1 MFYKKYEDYLKEYLN
16 KDISIKSVK
25 PHEEKIFNEFQ
36 AKAILDSN
44 SETLR
49 EEFHFVLD
57 LISSRKEV
65 NEEKTND
72 LKKSFERMIQGI
84 DPSDYN
90 ALRFSIYKSRMM
102 VLKENIRERETS
114 SKEVPPTF
122 TSNTSLQA
130 SDELV
135 SPKLVAEQEKRF
147 AEQATLNK
155 RDNGKQ
161 EALSNEQIKE
171 NVATYVNLAHTTNQ
185 STKEEQHQ
193 RPKVSDLKER
203 FEKERSYNKEP
214 HSAEVPS
221 GTVNRLRQYYEG
233 LNHSTN
239 DHSPLESRKSSR
251 WRTSQ
256 TNDSPNVQN
265 RQNQPTDRQNQR
277 NEGTSSYQ
285 KSPPLKGTSEFVRR
299 GYERT
304 VYTNESSP
312 TNKAEP
318 DQTGMTN
325 EELQRRRDRF
335 GNMPGPSNEPP
346 VIKRTTQSEPDN
358 YQTATYQNPPR
369 QQRSSE
375 LVQEG
380 QASRIDNNDSL
391 RTNNAEWSQTGRA
404 NEEFQRYRDRFGNM
418 PGPSN
423 EPPVIERTTQSEPY
437 NYQTVAYQNP
447 PRQQRSSELV
457 HEGQTSRI
465 DNNDS
470 LRTNN
475 VELNQTGR
483 ADEEFQNL
491 FARFEN
497 QTSTSNEPSFS
508 KKKSRGENEHQGTS
522 YQRATTLHGSSEI
535 VRKGNGS
542 AVHTND
548 SASANETK
556 SNQNDMTNEEFQN
569 RRTRFE
575 NSSVK
580 SDNHLAS
587 ESTGRVKAVRDQFEN
602 PNAFSNERSIPEPT
616 GQVRAA
622 RERFE
627 KANEFSNDRPVP
639 ESTGQVRAARE
650 RFEKANEFSND
661 RPVPESTGRVKALS
675 NQFENPNAF
684 SNERSI
690 PEPTG
695 QVRAARD
702 RFEKANEFSND
713 RLAPESTGQVKAVRD
728 QFENPN
734 AFSNEPA
741 FSKKKGRGESEHQG
755 TSYQRATTLHGSSEI
770 VRKGNGSAVHTNDSA
785 SANETKLNQNDM
797 TNEEFQNRRTRFENS
812 SVKSDNHLASE
823 STGRVRVA
831 RERFEKANALRDERP
846 APESTGRVRAARER
860 FEKANVLRDER
871 PAPESTGRVK
881 AASDQFEKA
890 NDHPNERPAP
900 ESTGRVRA
908 ARERFEKANVLRD
921 ERPVPES
928 TGRVRAAR
936 ERFEKANVLR
946 DERPAPESTGRVRAA
961 RERFEK
967 ANVLRD
973 ERPVPESTGQVRA
986 ARDRFE
992 KANEFSNNRPVPEST
1007 GQVRAARDQFE
1018 KANEFSNDRPV
1029 PEPTGQVKAA
1039 RDRFEKANEFSND
1052 RLAPESTGRVEAMRR
1067 QYESRTGRETEA
1079 SVSNETLQQQ
1089 NGLANETFRQHRGQ
1103 FENPAVKSSDGQK
1116 SEESVT
1122 SDQLDRRKESSNQP
1136 TALSADQTGIVD
1148 GNTKKIRELLA
1159 DKLKFNPIEKEP
1171 PETNTQ
1177 TDSSNV
1183 PVEESSSDTQNSQMR
1198 NQMSEGGEPKP
1209 TKLDEASIATRGM
1222 DKKQSE
1228 NITDPL
1234 DKHGIDASSS
1244 TLGLN
1249 ENASEKTDKT
1259 TETDFMDDDIEL
1271 PESGPHTQKKKIHTK
1286 KSRAIQ
1292 IGRLLLNLLPL
1303 ASWPL
1308 ISMWVT
1314 GILGIVPAY
1323 LAMYGLPLTLF
1334 IYGTIL
1340 TAVYGPKLINYI
1352 RKLRSRIQNYRQS
1365 ERSRQRNLEDRVI
1378 DPKEKSIQRE
1388 TAAHEKET
1396 AKTKQQN
1403 HSSEKGSP
1411 ENSEKDKSVK
1421 GYFKRNWKSLAI
1433 IFGVGI
1439 VVAGIGIAL
1448 TPVVAPYIFAI
1459 ATSTPLF
1466 MYKVTSVIAMALA
1479 VSFGVTALSKGLHA
1493 LQRKFYK
1500 KEDQTLE
1507 TTTQKETIEKNSLE
1521 VDKNFDKAYETVD
1534 KNDLAPVHDNSSIK
1548 SAESKEDGMKV
1559 ANAET
1564 KSTDKSPYAWVY
1576 GQETENKT
1584 QNESNRSSRS
1594 NSFNTHE
1601 TLHVKADIHEP
1612 PSQSARENRATNQ
1625 LSEAARHRV
1634 NTMKSESNPQIAEQN
1649 KGNNRQPAVKEAFDS
1664 IKQKAISKSNNVSGK
1679 PLLKGQ
1685 ISFEK

>member
-312 TNKAEP
+312 INKAEP

-375 LVQEG
+375 LVQKG

-437 NYQTVAYQNP
+437 DYQTVAYQNP

-475 VELNQTGR
+475 VEWSRAGR
-483 ADEEFQNL
+483 TDKEFQNRR
-491 FARFEN
+491 ARFVN
-497 QTSTSNEPSFS
+497 LTSTSNEPAFS
-508 KKKSRGENEHQGTS
+508 KKKGRGESEHQGTS

-650 RFEKANEFSND
+650 RFEK
-661 RPVPESTGRVKALS
+661 P
-675 NQFENPNAF
+675 
-684 SNERSI
+684 
-690 PEPTG
+690 
-695 QVRAARD
+695 
-702 RFEKANEFSND
+702 
-713 RLAPESTGQVKAVRD
+713 
-728 QFENPN
+728 
-734 AFSNEPA
+734 
-741 FSKKKGRGESEHQG
+741 
-755 TSYQRATTLHGSSEI
+755 
-770 VRKGNGSAVHTNDSA
+770 
-785 SANETKLNQNDM
+785 
-797 TNEEFQNRRTRFENS
+797 
-812 SVKSDNHLASE
+812 
-823 STGRVRVA
+823 
-831 RERFEKANALRDERP
+831 
-846 APESTGRVRAARER
+846 
-860 FEKANVLRDER
+860 NVLRDER

-881 AASDQFEKA
+881 AASDQFAKA

-900 ESTGRVRA
+900 ESTGRVRV
-908 ARERFEKANVLRD
+908 ARERFEKVNALRD
-921 ERPVPES
+921 ERPAPES

-936 ERFEKANVLR
+936 DRFEKANVLR

-961 RERFEK
+961 R
-967 ANVLRD
+967 
-973 ERPVPESTGQVRA
+973 
-986 ARDRFE
+986 DR
-992 KANEFSNNRPVPEST
+992 
-1007 GQVRAARDQFE
+1007 FE

>member
-587 ESTGRVKAVRDQFEN
+587 ESTCRVKAVRDQFEN

-622 RERFE
+622 RDRFEKANEFSNDRPVPEPTGRVKAARDRFE

-639 ESTGQVRAARE
+639 ES
-650 RFEKANEFSND
+650 
-661 RPVPESTGRVKALS
+661 
-675 NQFENPNAF
+675 
-684 SNERSI
+684 
-690 PEPTG
+690 TG

-785 SANETKLNQNDM
+785 SANETKSNQNDM

-831 RERFEKANALRDERP
+831 RERFEKAN
-846 APESTGRVRAARER
+846 
-860 FEKANVLRDER
+860 VLRDER
-871 PAPESTGRVK
+871 PV
-881 AASDQFEKA
+881 
-890 NDHPNERPAP
+890 P

-946 DERPAPESTGRVRAA
+946 DERPV
-961 RERFEK
+961 
-967 ANVLRD
+967 
-973 ERPVPESTGQVRA
+973 
-986 ARDRFE
+986 
-992 KANEFSNNRPVPEST
+992 
-1007 GQVRAARDQFE
+1007 
-1018 KANEFSNDRPV
+1018 
-1029 PEPTGQVKAA
+1029 
-1039 RDRFEKANEFSND
+1039 
-1052 RLAPESTGRVEAMRR
+1052 PESTGRVEAMRR

-1079 SVSNETLQQQ
+1079 SDSNETFQQKQ
-1089 NGLANETFRQHRGQ
+1089 NGLANERFRQRQNQ
-1103 FENPAVKSSDGQK
+1103 FENPAGTSSDGPK
-1116 SEESVT
+1116 SEETVIA
-1122 SDQLDRRKESSNQP
+1122 DQLDRRKETSNQP
-1136 TALSADQTGIVD
+1136 TVHSADQTDITD
-1148 GNTKKIRELLA
+1148 IAAGNTKKIRELLA
-1159 DKLKFNPIEKEP
+1159 DKLKFNPEEKVPSETNTQ
-1171 PETNTQ
+1171 TNTQ
-1177 TDSSNV
+1177 TDSSHAS
-1183 PVEESSSDTQNSQMR
+1183 VEESSSDTQNSQMR

-1234 DKHGIDASSS
+1234 DKLGIDASSS

-1292 IGRLLLNLLPL
+1292 IGRILLNLLPL

-1314 GILGIVPAY
+1314 GILGIVPIY
-1323 LAMYGLPLTLF
+1323 FAMYGLPLTLF
-1334 IYGTIL
+1334 IYGTVL
-1340 TAVYGPKLINYI
+1340 AAFYGPKLINYI
-1352 RKLRSRIQNYRQS
+1352 RKLRSRIQNYRQA
-1365 ERSRQRNLEDRVI
+1365 ERNRQRNLKDRVI

-1396 AKTKQQN
+1396 AKTKKQD
-1403 HSSEKGSP
+1403 HASEKVGF
-1411 ENSEKDKSVK
+1411 ENPEKDKSVK
-1421 GYFKRNWKSLAI
+1421 GYFKRNWKSFAI
-1433 IFGVGI
+1433 IIGVGLA
-1439 VVAGIGIAL
+1439 VAGIGIAL
-1448 TPVVAPYIFAI
+1448 TPVVAPYIFAA

-1466 MYKVTSVIAMALA
+1466 MYKATSVIAMALA

-1500 KEDQTLE
+1500 KENQTLE

-1521 VDKNFDKAYETVD
+1521 VDKDFDKVYEKVD
-1534 KNDLAPVHDNSSIK
+1534 KDDRAPAHDNSSIE
-1548 SAESKEDGMKV
+1548 SAGSKEDGIKL
-1559 ANAET
+1559 ASNET
-1564 KSTDKSPYAWVY
+1564 KSMEKSPYAWVY

-1584 QNESNRSSRS
+1584 QNESNRSSRT

-1601 TLHVKADIHEP
+1601 TLHVKEDIHEP
-1612 PSQSARENRATNQ
+1612 PSQSLRENRATNQ
-1625 LSEAARHRV
+1625 LGEAARYQVDNR
-1634 NTMKSESNPQIAEQN
+1634 KSESNPQIAEQN
-1649 KGNNRQPAVKEAFDS
+1649 KGINRQPVVKEAFDS

-1679 PLLKGQ
+1679 PLMKGQ

>member
-1 MFYKKYEDYLKEYLN
+1 MFYKKFEDYLKEYIN
-16 KDISIKSVK
+16 KDISVKSVK
-25 PHEEKIFNEFQ
+25 PYEEKVFNEFQ

-44 SETLR
+44 PETLR

-72 LKKSFERMIQGI
+72 LKQSFERMLQDI
-84 DPSDYN
+84 DPSEYN
-90 ALRFSIYKSRMM
+90 ALRFSIYKSRMI
-102 VLKENIRERETS
+102 VLKENIRKQETRT
-114 SKEVPPTF
+114 KDATPNL
-122 TSNTSLQA
+122 TSHTQLQA
-130 SDELV
+130 SEELV
-135 SPKLVAEQEKRF
+135 SPKLVAEQERRF
-147 AEQATLNK
+147 AEQASLNK
-155 RDNGKQ
+155 KPNLKQ
-161 EALSNEQIKE
+161 QSLSNDQIKE
-171 NVATYVNLAHTTNQ
+171 NVSMHVNPVHTTNQ
-185 STKEEQHQ
+185 YTKEEHQ
-193 RPKVSDLKER
+193 ERLRVSDLKER

-233 LNHSTN
+233 LNHTSN
-239 DHSPLESRKSSR
+239 DHSPSESRKSSR

-265 RQNQPTDRQNQR
+265 RQNQPSDRQNQR
-277 NEGTSSYQ
+277 DEGTSSYQ
-285 KSPPLKGTSEFVRR
+285 KAPPLKGTSEFVRR
-299 GYERT
+299 GNEST

-318 DQTGMTN
+318 EQTGMTN
-325 EELQRRRDRF
+325 EEFQRRRDQF
-335 GNMPGPSNEPP
+335 GNLSGPSNEPP
-346 VIKRTTQSEPDN
+346 VIKRTTQSETDN

-375 LVQEG
+375 LVQEA
-380 QASRIDNNDSL
+380 QASRADNNDSL

-404 NEEFQRYRDRFGNM
+404 NEEFQRRRDQFGNM

-423 EPPVIERTTQSEPY
+423 EPPVRERTTQSEPD

-457 HEGQTSRI
+457 QEDQASRI

-475 VELNQTGR
+475 AELSRAGR
-483 ADEEFQNL
+483 TD
-491 FARFEN
+491 
-497 QTSTSNEPSFS
+497 
-508 KKKSRGENEHQGTS
+508 G
-522 YQRATTLHGSSEI
+522 
-535 VRKGNGS
+535 
-542 AVHTND
+542 
-548 SASANETK
+548 
-556 SNQNDMTNEEFQN
+556 EFQN
-569 RRTRFE
+569 RRARFE
-575 NSSVK
+575 N
-580 SDNHLAS
+580 LT
-587 ESTGRVKAVRDQFEN
+587 ST
-602 PNAFSNERSIPEPT
+602 
-616 GQVRAA
+616 
-622 RERFE
+622 
-627 KANEFSNDRPVP
+627 
-639 ESTGQVRAARE
+639 
-650 RFEKANEFSND
+650 
-661 RPVPESTGRVKALS
+661 
-675 NQFENPNAF
+675 
-684 SNERSI
+684 
-690 PEPTG
+690 
-695 QVRAARD
+695 
-702 RFEKANEFSND
+702 
-713 RLAPESTGQVKAVRD
+713 
-728 QFENPN
+728 
-734 AFSNEPA
+734 SNEPA

-755 TSYQRATTLHGSSEI
+755 TSYQRATTMHGSSEI

-785 SANETKLNQNDM
+785 AANETKSNQTDM
-797 TNEEFQNRRTRFENS
+797 TNEELQNRRTRFENS
-812 SVKSDNHLASE
+812 SVKSDNNLASE
-823 STGRVRVA
+823 STGRVKAA
-831 RERFEKANALRDERP
+831 RDQFESANALRDERP
-846 APESTGRVRAARER
+846 VPESTGRVRAAREQ
-860 FEKANVLRDER
+860 FEKASNLRDER

-881 AASDQFEKA
+881 AARDQFESA
-890 NDHPNERPAP
+890 NALRDERPVP

-908 ARERFEKANVLRD
+908 AREQFEKASNLRDERPAPESTGLVREARERFENANALRD

-936 ERFEKANVLR
+936 ERFENANTLRDERPVPESTGRVRAAREQFEKASNLR

-961 RERFEK
+961 RDQFEN
-967 ANVLRD
+967 ANALRD
-973 ERPVPESTGQVRA
+973 ERP
-986 ARDRFE
+986 
-992 KANEFSNNRPVPEST
+992 
-1007 GQVRAARDQFE
+1007 
-1018 KANEFSNDRPV
+1018 
-1029 PEPTGQVKAA
+1029 
-1039 RDRFEKANEFSND
+1039 
-1052 RLAPESTGRVEAMRR
+1052 APESTGRVKAMRR

-1079 SVSNETLQQQ
+1079 SDSNETFQQKQ
-1089 NGLANETFRQHRGQ
+1089 NGLANERFRQRQNQ
-1103 FENPAVKSSDGQK
+1103 FENPAGTSSDGPK
-1116 SEESVT
+1116 SEETVIA
-1122 SDQLDRRKESSNQP
+1122 DQLDHRKETSNQP
-1136 TALSADQTGIVD
+1136 TVHSADQTDLTDIAA

-1159 DKLKFNPIEKEP
+1159 DKLKFNPEEKVP

-1177 TDSSNV
+1177 TNNQTDTQTDSSHAS
-1183 PVEESSSDTQNSQMR
+1183 VEESSSDTQNSQMR

-1209 TKLDEASIATRGM
+1209 TKLDEASIVTRGM

-1228 NITDPL
+1228 NTTDSL
-1234 DKHGIDASSS
+1234 DKLGIDASSD
-1244 TLGLN
+1244 TFGLN
-1249 ENASEKTDKT
+1249 ENASGKTDKA
-1259 TETDFMDDDIEL
+1259 TETDFMDDNIEL
-1271 PESGPHTQKKKIHTK
+1271 PESGPLTEKKKIHTK

-1340 TAVYGPKLINYI
+1340 AAVYGPKLINYI
-1352 RKLRSRIQNYRQS
+1352 RKLRSRIQNYRQA

-1403 HSSEKGSP
+1403 HSSEKDSP

-1421 GYFKRNWKSLAI
+1421 GYLKRNWKSLAI

-1448 TPVVAPYIFAI
+1448 TPVIAPYIFTI

-1466 MYKVTSVIAMALA
+1466 MYKVTSVIAMALG

-1521 VDKNFDKAYETVD
+1521 VDKNFDKAYEKLD
-1534 KNDLAPVHDNSSIK
+1534 KDDRASAHDNSSIK
-1548 SAESKEDGMKV
+1548 SAGSKEDGIKL
-1559 ANAET
+1559 ASNET
-1564 KSTDKSPYAWVY
+1564 KSMEKSPYAWVY

-1584 QNESNRSSRS
+1584 PNESNRSSRS

-1612 PSQSARENRATNQ
+1612 PSQSSRENRATNQ
-1625 LSEAARHRV
+1625 LGEAARHRLD
-1634 NTMKSESNPQIAEQN
+1634 NTKSERNPQITEQN
-1649 KGNNRQPAVKEAFDS
+1649 KGINRQPAVKEAFDS
-1664 IKQKAISKSNNVSGK
+1664 IKQKAISKSNNASGK

>member
-1 MFYKKYEDYLKEYLN
+1 MFYKKFEDYLKEYIN
-16 KDISIKSVK
+16 KDISVKSVK
-25 PHEEKIFNEFQ
+25 PYEEKVFNEFQ

-44 SETLR
+44 PETLR

-72 LKKSFERMIQGI
+72 LKQSFERMLQDI
-84 DPSDYN
+84 DPSEYN
-90 ALRFSIYKSRMM
+90 ALRFSIYKSRMI
-102 VLKENIRERETS
+102 VLKENIRKQETRT
-114 SKEVPPTF
+114 KDATPNL
-122 TSNTSLQA
+122 TSHTQLQA
-130 SDELV
+130 SEELV
-135 SPKLVAEQEKRF
+135 SPKLVAEQERRF
-147 AEQATLNK
+147 AEQASLNK
-155 RDNGKQ
+155 KPNLKQ
-161 EALSNEQIKE
+161 QSLSNDQIKE
-171 NVATYVNLAHTTNQ
+171 NVSMHVNPVHTTNQ
-185 STKEEQHQ
+185 YTKEEHQ
-193 RPKVSDLKER
+193 ERLRVSDLKER

-233 LNHSTN
+233 LNHTSN
-239 DHSPLESRKSSR
+239 DHSPSESRKSSR

-265 RQNQPTDRQNQR
+265 RQNQPSDRQNQR
-277 NEGTSSYQ
+277 DEGTSSYQ
-285 KSPPLKGTSEFVRR
+285 KAPPLKGTSEFVRR
-299 GYERT
+299 GNEST

-318 DQTGMTN
+318 EQTGMTN
-325 EELQRRRDRF
+325 EEFQRRRDQF
-335 GNMPGPSNEPP
+335 GNLSGPSNEPP
-346 VIKRTTQSEPDN
+346 VIKRTTQSETDN

-375 LVQEG
+375 LVQEA
-380 QASRIDNNDSL
+380 QASRADNNDSL

-404 NEEFQRYRDRFGNM
+404 NEEFQRRRDQFGNM

-423 EPPVIERTTQSEPY
+423 EPPVRERTTQSEPD

-457 HEGQTSRI
+457 QEDQASRI

-475 VELNQTGR
+475 AELSRAGR
-483 ADEEFQNL
+483 TDGEFQNRR
-491 FARFEN
+491 ARFEN
-497 QTSTSNEPSFS
+497 LTSTSNEPAFS
-508 KKKSRGENEHQGTS
+508 KKKGRGESEHQGTS
-522 YQRATTLHGSSEI
+522 YQRATTMHGSSEI

-548 SASANETK
+548 SAAANETK
-556 SNQNDMTNEEFQN
+556 SNQTDMTNEELQN

-587 ESTGRVKAVRDQFEN
+587 ESTGRVKAARDQFE
-602 PNAFSNERSIPEPT
+602 
-616 GQVRAA
+616 
-622 RERFE
+622 
-627 KANEFSNDRPVP
+627 
-639 ESTGQVRAARE
+639 
-650 RFEKANEFSND
+650 
-661 RPVPESTGRVKALS
+661 
-675 NQFENPNAF
+675 
-684 SNERSI
+684 
-690 PEPTG
+690 
-695 QVRAARD
+695 
-702 RFEKANEFSND
+702 
-713 RLAPESTGQVKAVRD
+713 
-728 QFENPN
+728 
-734 AFSNEPA
+734 
-741 FSKKKGRGESEHQG
+741 
-755 TSYQRATTLHGSSEI
+755 
-770 VRKGNGSAVHTNDSA
+770 
-785 SANETKLNQNDM
+785 SAN
-797 TNEEFQNRRTRFENS
+797 
-812 SVKSDNHLASE
+812 A
-823 STGRVRVA
+823 
-831 RERFEKANALRDERP
+831 
-846 APESTGRVRAARER
+846 
-860 FEKANVLRDER
+860 
-871 PAPESTGRVK
+871 
-881 AASDQFEKA
+881 
-890 NDHPNERPAP
+890 
-900 ESTGRVRA
+900 
-908 ARERFEKANVLRD
+908 LRD

-936 ERFEKANVLR
+936 EQFEKASNLR

-961 RERFEK
+961 RDQFEN
-967 ANVLRD
+967 ANALRD
-973 ERPVPESTGQVRA
+973 ERP
-986 ARDRFE
+986 
-992 KANEFSNNRPVPEST
+992 
-1007 GQVRAARDQFE
+1007 
-1018 KANEFSNDRPV
+1018 
-1029 PEPTGQVKAA
+1029 
-1039 RDRFEKANEFSND
+1039 
-1052 RLAPESTGRVEAMRR
+1052 APESTGRVKAMRR

-1079 SVSNETLQQQ
+1079 SDSNETFQQKQ
-1089 NGLANETFRQHRGQ
+1089 NGLANERFRQRQNQ
-1103 FENPAVKSSDGQK
+1103 FENPAGTSSDGPK
-1116 SEESVT
+1116 SEETVIA
-1122 SDQLDRRKESSNQP
+1122 DQLDHRKETSNQP
-1136 TALSADQTGIVD
+1136 TVHSADQTDLTDIAA

-1159 DKLKFNPIEKEP
+1159 DKLKFNPEEKVP

-1177 TDSSNV
+1177 TNNQTDTQTDSSHAS
-1183 PVEESSSDTQNSQMR
+1183 VEESSSDTQNSQMR

-1209 TKLDEASIATRGM
+1209 TKLDEASIVTRGM

-1228 NITDPL
+1228 NTTDSL
-1234 DKHGIDASSS
+1234 DKLGIDASSD
-1244 TLGLN
+1244 TFGLN
-1249 ENASEKTDKT
+1249 ENASGKTDKA
-1259 TETDFMDDDIEL
+1259 TETDFMDDNIEL
-1271 PESGPHTQKKKIHTK
+1271 PESGPLTEKKKIHTK

-1340 TAVYGPKLINYI
+1340 AAVYGPKLINYI
-1352 RKLRSRIQNYRQS
+1352 RKLRSRIQNYRQA

-1403 HSSEKGSP
+1403 HSSEKDSP

-1421 GYFKRNWKSLAI
+1421 GYLKRNWKSLAI

-1448 TPVVAPYIFAI
+1448 TPVIAPYIFTI

-1466 MYKVTSVIAMALA
+1466 MYKVTSVIAMALG

-1521 VDKNFDKAYETVD
+1521 VDKNFDKAYEKLD
-1534 KNDLAPVHDNSSIK
+1534 KDDRASAHDNSSIK
-1548 SAESKEDGMKV
+1548 SAGSKEDGIKL
-1559 ANAET
+1559 ASNET
-1564 KSTDKSPYAWVY
+1564 KSMEKSPYAWVY

-1584 QNESNRSSRS
+1584 PNESNRSSRS

-1612 PSQSARENRATNQ
+1612 PSQSSRENRATNQ
-1625 LSEAARHRV
+1625 LGEAARHRLD
-1634 NTMKSESNPQIAEQN
+1634 NTKSERNPQITEQN
-1649 KGNNRQPAVKEAFDS
+1649 KGINRQPAVKEAFDS
-1664 IKQKAISKSNNVSGK
+1664 IKQKAISKSNNASGK

>member
-627 KANEFSNDRPVP
+627 KAN
-639 ESTGQVRAARE
+639 
-650 RFEKANEFSND
+650 
-661 RPVPESTGRVKALS
+661 
-675 NQFENPNAF
+675 
-684 SNERSI
+684 
-690 PEPTG
+690 
-695 QVRAARD
+695 
-702 RFEKANEFSND
+702 
-713 RLAPESTGQVKAVRD
+713 
-728 QFENPN
+728 
-734 AFSNEPA
+734 
-741 FSKKKGRGESEHQG
+741 
-755 TSYQRATTLHGSSEI
+755 
-770 VRKGNGSAVHTNDSA
+770 
-785 SANETKLNQNDM
+785 
-797 TNEEFQNRRTRFENS
+797 
-812 SVKSDNHLASE
+812 
-823 STGRVRVA
+823 
-831 RERFEKANALRDERP
+831 
-846 APESTGRVRAARER
+846 
-860 FEKANVLRDER
+860 VLRD
-871 PAPESTGRVK
+871 K
-881 AASDQFEKA
+881 
-890 NDHPNERPAP
+890 RPAP

-946 DERPAPESTGRVRAA
+946 DERPVPESTGRVRAA

-973 ERPVPESTGQVRA
+973 ERPVPESTGRVRA
-986 ARDRFE
+986 ARERFE
-992 KANEFSNNRPVPEST
+992 KANVLRDERPVPEST
-1007 GQVRAARDQFE
+1007 GRVRAARE
-1018 KANEFSNDRPV
+1018 
-1029 PEPTGQVKAA
+1029 
-1039 RDRFEKANEFSND
+1039 RFEKANVLRDE
-1052 RLAPESTGRVEAMRR
+1052 RPVPESTGRVRAARERFEKANVLRDER
-1067 QYESRTGRETEA
+1067 PVPESTGRVRAARERFEK
-1079 SVSNETLQQQ
+1079 
-1089 NGLANETFRQHRGQ
+1089 ANVLRDER
-1103 FENPAVKSSDGQK
+1103 
-1116 SEESVT
+1116 
-1122 SDQLDRRKESSNQP
+1122 
-1136 TALSADQTGIVD
+1136 
-1148 GNTKKIRELLA
+1148 
-1159 DKLKFNPIEKEP
+1159 
-1171 PETNTQ
+1171 
-1177 TDSSNV
+1177 
-1183 PVEESSSDTQNSQMR
+1183 PV
-1198 NQMSEGGEPKP
+1198 
-1209 TKLDEASIATRGM
+1209 
-1222 DKKQSE
+1222 
-1228 NITDPL
+1228 
-1234 DKHGIDASSS
+1234 
-1244 TLGLN
+1244 
-1249 ENASEKTDKT
+1249 
-1259 TETDFMDDDIEL
+1259 
-1271 PESGPHTQKKKIHTK
+1271 PESTGRV
-1286 KSRAIQ
+1286 RA
-1292 IGRLLLNLLPL
+1292 
-1303 ASWPL
+1303 
-1308 ISMWVT
+1308 
-1314 GILGIVPAY
+1314 
-1323 LAMYGLPLTLF
+1323 
-1334 IYGTIL
+1334 
-1340 TAVYGPKLINYI
+1340 
-1352 RKLRSRIQNYRQS
+1352 
-1365 ERSRQRNLEDRVI
+1365 
-1378 DPKEKSIQRE
+1378 
-1388 TAAHEKET
+1388 
-1396 AKTKQQN
+1396 
-1403 HSSEKGSP
+1403 
-1411 ENSEKDKSVK
+1411 
-1421 GYFKRNWKSLAI
+1421 
-1433 IFGVGI
+1433 
-1439 VVAGIGIAL
+1439 
-1448 TPVVAPYIFAI
+1448 
-1459 ATSTPLF
+1459 
-1466 MYKVTSVIAMALA
+1466 
-1479 VSFGVTALSKGLHA
+1479 
-1493 LQRKFYK
+1493 
-1500 KEDQTLE
+1500 
-1507 TTTQKETIEKNSLE
+1507 
-1521 VDKNFDKAYETVD
+1521 
-1534 KNDLAPVHDNSSIK
+1534 
-1548 SAESKEDGMKV
+1548 
-1559 ANAET
+1559 
-1564 KSTDKSPYAWVY
+1564 
-1576 GQETENKT
+1576 
-1584 QNESNRSSRS
+1584 
-1594 NSFNTHE
+1594 
-1601 TLHVKADIHEP
+1601 
-1612 PSQSARENRATNQ
+1612 ARERFEKANVLRDERPVPESTGRVR
-1625 LSEAARHRV
+1625 AARER
-1634 NTMKSESNPQIAEQN
+1634 
-1649 KGNNRQPAVKEAFDS
+1649 
-1664 IKQKAISKSNNVSGK
+1664 
-1679 PLLKGQ
+1679 
-1685 ISFEK
+1685 FEKANVLRDERPVP

>member
-239 DHSPLESRKSSR
+239 DHSPLESQKSSR

-346 VIKRTTQSEPDN
+346 VIKRTTQSEPYN

-627 KANEFSNDRPVP
+627 KANV
-639 ESTGQVRAARE
+639 
-650 RFEKANEFSND
+650 
-661 RPVPESTGRVKALS
+661 
-675 NQFENPNAF
+675 
-684 SNERSI
+684 
-690 PEPTG
+690 
-695 QVRAARD
+695 
-702 RFEKANEFSND
+702 
-713 RLAPESTGQVKAVRD
+713 
-728 QFENPN
+728 
-734 AFSNEPA
+734 
-741 FSKKKGRGESEHQG
+741 
-755 TSYQRATTLHGSSEI
+755 
-770 VRKGNGSAVHTNDSA
+770 
-785 SANETKLNQNDM
+785 
-797 TNEEFQNRRTRFENS
+797 
-812 SVKSDNHLASE
+812 
-823 STGRVRVA
+823 
-831 RERFEKANALRDERP
+831 LRDKRP

-900 ESTGRVRA
+900 ESTGRVKA
-908 ARERFEKANVLRD
+908 ASDQFEKAND
-921 ERPVPES
+921 HPNERPAPES

-936 ERFEKANVLR
+936 EWFEKANILR
-946 DERPAPESTGRVRAA
+946 DERPVPESTGRVRAA

-986 ARDRFE
+986 ASDRFE
-992 KANEFSNNRPVPEST
+992 KANEFSNNRPFPEST
-1007 GQVRAARDQFE
+1007 GQVRATSDRFE

-1067 QYESRTGRETEA
+1067 QHESRTGRETEA

-1089 NGLANETFRQHRGQ
+1089 NGLANERFRQRQNQ
-1103 FENPAVKSSDGQK
+1103 FENPAGTSSDGPK
-1116 SEESVT
+1116 SEETVIA
-1122 SDQLDRRKESSNQP
+1122 DQLDRRKETSNQP

-1177 TDSSNV
+1177 TDSSHAS
-1183 PVEESSSDTQNSQMR
+1183 VEESSSDTQNSQMR

-1234 DKHGIDASSS
+1234 DKLGIDASSS

-1292 IGRLLLNLLPL
+1292 IGRILLNLLPL

-1314 GILGIVPAY
+1314 GILGIVPIY
-1323 LAMYGLPLTLF
+1323 FAMYGLPLTLF
-1334 IYGTIL
+1334 IYGTVL
-1340 TAVYGPKLINYI
+1340 AAFYGPKLINYI
-1352 RKLRSRIQNYRQS
+1352 RKLRSRIQNYRQA
-1365 ERSRQRNLEDRVI
+1365 ERNRQRNLKDRVI

-1396 AKTKQQN
+1396 AKTKKQN
-1403 HSSEKGSP
+1403 HASEKVGF
-1411 ENSEKDKSVK
+1411 ENPEKDKSVK
-1421 GYFKRNWKSLAI
+1421 GYFKRNWKSFAI
-1433 IFGVGI
+1433 IIGVGLA
-1439 VVAGIGIAL
+1439 VAGIGIAL
-1448 TPVVAPYIFAI
+1448 TPVVAPYIFAA

-1466 MYKVTSVIAMALA
+1466 MYKATSVIAMALA

-1500 KEDQTLE
+1500 KENQTLE

-1521 VDKNFDKAYETVD
+1521 VDKDFDKVYEKVD
-1534 KNDLAPVHDNSSIK
+1534 KDDRAPAHDNSSIE
-1548 SAESKEDGMKV
+1548 SAGSKEDRIKL
-1559 ANAET
+1559 ASNET
-1564 KSTDKSPYAWVY
+1564 KSMEKSPYAWVY
-1576 GQETENKT
+1576 GQETENKA
-1584 QNESNRSSRS
+1584 QNESNRSSRT

-1612 PSQSARENRATNQ
+1612 PSQSLRENRATNQ
-1625 LSEAARHRV
+1625 LSEAARYQVDNR
-1634 NTMKSESNPQIAEQN
+1634 KSESNPQIAEQN
-1649 KGNNRQPAVKEAFDS
+1649 KGINRQPAVKEAFDS

>member
-423 EPPVIERTTQSEPY
+423 EPPVIERTTQSEPD

-535 VRKGNGS
+535 VRKGTGS

-650 RFEKANEFSND
+650 RFEKANVLRD
-661 RPVPESTGRVKALS
+661 KRPAPESTGRVRAARERFEKANVLRDERPAPESTGRVKAARD
-675 NQFENPNAF
+675 QFEKANDHP
-684 SNERSI
+684 NERPA
-690 PEPTG
+690 PESTGRVRAAREWFEKANVLRDERPVPESTG

-785 SANETKLNQNDM
+785 SANETKSNQNDM

-812 SVKSDNHLASE
+812 SVKSDKHLASE

-831 RERFEKANALRDERP
+831 RERFEKANVLRDERP
-846 APESTGRVRAARER
+846 VPESTGRVRAARER
-860 FEKANVLRDER
+860 FEKANDHPNER

-928 TGRVRAAR
+928 TGRV
-936 ERFEKANVLR
+936 
-946 DERPAPESTGRVRAA
+946 
-961 RERFEK
+961 
-967 ANVLRD
+967 
-973 ERPVPESTGQVRA
+973 
-986 ARDRFE
+986 
-992 KANEFSNNRPVPEST
+992 
-1007 GQVRAARDQFE
+1007 
-1018 KANEFSNDRPV
+1018 
-1029 PEPTGQVKAA
+1029 
-1039 RDRFEKANEFSND
+1039 
-1052 RLAPESTGRVEAMRR
+1052 EAMRR

-1079 SVSNETLQQQ
+1079 SDSNETFQQKQ
-1089 NGLANETFRQHRGQ
+1089 NGLANERFRQRQNQ
-1103 FENPAVKSSDGQK
+1103 FENPAGTSSDGPK
-1116 SEESVT
+1116 SEETVIA
-1122 SDQLDRRKESSNQP
+1122 DQLDRRKETSNQP
-1136 TALSADQTGIVD
+1136 TVHSADQTDITD
-1148 GNTKKIRELLA
+1148 IAAGNTKKIRELLA
-1159 DKLKFNPIEKEP
+1159 DKLKFNPEEKVPSETNTQ
-1171 PETNTQ
+1171 TNTQ
-1177 TDSSNV
+1177 TDSSHAS
-1183 PVEESSSDTQNSQMR
+1183 VEESSSDTQNSQMR

-1234 DKHGIDASSS
+1234 DKLGIDASSS

-1292 IGRLLLNLLPL
+1292 IGRILLNLLPL

-1314 GILGIVPAY
+1314 GILGIVPIY
-1323 LAMYGLPLTLF
+1323 FAMYGLPLTLF
-1334 IYGTIL
+1334 IYGTVL
-1340 TAVYGPKLINYI
+1340 AAFYGPKLINYI
-1352 RKLRSRIQNYRQS
+1352 RKLRSRIQNYRQA
-1365 ERSRQRNLEDRVI
+1365 ERNRQRNLKDRVI

-1396 AKTKQQN
+1396 AKTKKQD
-1403 HSSEKGSP
+1403 HASEKVGF
-1411 ENSEKDKSVK
+1411 ENPEKDKSVK
-1421 GYFKRNWKSLAI
+1421 GYFKRNWKSFAI
-1433 IFGVGI
+1433 IIGVGLA
-1439 VVAGIGIAL
+1439 VAGIGIAL
-1448 TPVVAPYIFAI
+1448 TPVVAPYIFAA

-1466 MYKVTSVIAMALA
+1466 MYKATSVIAMALA

-1500 KEDQTLE
+1500 KENQTLE

-1521 VDKNFDKAYETVD
+1521 VDKDFDKVYEKVD
-1534 KNDLAPVHDNSSIK
+1534 KDDRAPAHDNSSIE
-1548 SAESKEDGMKV
+1548 SAGSKEDGIKL
-1559 ANAET
+1559 ASNET
-1564 KSTDKSPYAWVY
+1564 KSMEKSPYAWVY

-1584 QNESNRSSRS
+1584 QNESNRSSRT

-1601 TLHVKADIHEP
+1601 TLHVKEDIHEP
-1612 PSQSARENRATNQ
+1612 PSQSLRENRATNQ
-1625 LSEAARHRV
+1625 LGEAARYQVDNR
-1634 NTMKSESNPQIAEQN
+1634 KSESNPQIAEQN
-1649 KGNNRQPAVKEAFDS
+1649 KGINRQPAVKEAFDS

-1679 PLLKGQ
+1679 PLMKGQ

>member
-1 MFYKKYEDYLKEYLN
+1 MFYKKYEDYLKEYIN

-25 PHEEKIFNEFQ
+25 PHEEKVFNEFQ

-44 SETLR
+44 PETLR

-57 LISSRKEV
+57 LISSRKQV

-72 LKKSFERMIQGI
+72 LKHSFERMLLDI
-84 DPSDYN
+84 DSSDYN
-90 ALRFSIYKSRMM
+90 TLRFSIYKSRMI
-102 VLKENIRERETS
+102 VLKENMRRQETRT
-114 SKEVPPTF
+114 KDATPNL
-122 TSNTSLQA
+122 TSHTQLQA
-130 SDELV
+130 SEELV
-135 SPKLVAEQEKRF
+135 SPKLVAEQERRF
-147 AEQATLNK
+147 AEQASLNM
-155 RDNGKQ
+155 RDNVKQ
-161 EALSNEQIKE
+161 EFLSNDQIKE
-171 NVATYVNLAHTTNQ
+171 NVSMHVNSVHTKNQ
-185 STKEEQHQ
+185 YTKEEHQ
-193 RPKVSDLKER
+193 ERLKVSDLKER
-203 FEKERSYNKEP
+203 FEKERSFNKEA

-233 LNHSTN
+233 LNHSSN
-239 DHSPLESRKSSR
+239 DHSPLESRQSSR

-277 NEGTSSYQ
+277 DEGTSSYQ
-285 KSPPLKGTSEFVRR
+285 KAPPLKGTSEFVRR
-299 GYERT
+299 GNEST

-325 EELQRRRDRF
+325 EEFQRRRDRF

-346 VIKRTTQSEPDN
+346 IIERTTQRETDN
-358 YQTATYQNPPR
+358 YQTAAYQNPPR

-375 LVQEG
+375 LVQEAG
-380 QASRIDNNDSL
+380 ASRVDSNDTLRTNNAELSQTGRANEEFQRYRDRFGNMPGPSNEPPVRERTTQSEPNNYQTAAYQNPPRQQRSSELVQEAQASRIDNNDSL

-423 EPPVIERTTQSEPY
+423 EPPVIERTTQSEPD

-457 HEGQTSRI
+457 QEAQASRI

-475 VELNQTGR
+475 AELSRAGR
-483 ADEEFQNL
+483 TDGEFQNRR
-491 FARFEN
+491 ARFEN
-497 QTSTSNEPSFS
+497 LTSTSNEPAFS
-508 KKKSRGENEHQGTS
+508 KKKGRGESEHQGTS
-522 YQRATTLHGSSEI
+522 YQRATTMHGSSEI

-556 SNQNDMTNEEFQN
+556 SNQTDMTNEELQN

-580 SDNHLAS
+580 SDNHLA
-587 ESTGRVKAVRDQFEN
+587 
-602 PNAFSNERSIPEPT
+602 
-616 GQVRAA
+616 
-622 RERFE
+622 
-627 KANEFSNDRPVP
+627 
-639 ESTGQVRAARE
+639 
-650 RFEKANEFSND
+650 
-661 RPVPESTGRVKALS
+661 
-675 NQFENPNAF
+675 
-684 SNERSI
+684 
-690 PEPTG
+690 
-695 QVRAARD
+695 
-702 RFEKANEFSND
+702 
-713 RLAPESTGQVKAVRD
+713 
-728 QFENPN
+728 
-734 AFSNEPA
+734 
-741 FSKKKGRGESEHQG
+741 
-755 TSYQRATTLHGSSEI
+755 
-770 VRKGNGSAVHTNDSA
+770 
-785 SANETKLNQNDM
+785 
-797 TNEEFQNRRTRFENS
+797 
-812 SVKSDNHLASE
+812 
-823 STGRVRVA
+823 
-831 RERFEKANALRDERP
+831 
-846 APESTGRVRAARER
+846 
-860 FEKANVLRDER
+860 
-871 PAPESTGRVK
+871 PESTGRVK
-881 AASDQFEKA
+881 AARDQFESA
-890 NDHPNERPAP
+890 NA
-900 ESTGRVRA
+900 
-908 ARERFEKANVLRD
+908 LRD

-936 ERFEKANVLR
+936 ERFENANALR
-946 DERPAPESTGRVRAA
+946 DERPAPESTGRVKAA

-967 ANVLRD
+967 ASNLPD
-973 ERPVPESTGQVRA
+973 DRPAPESTGQV
-986 ARDRFE
+986 
-992 KANEFSNNRPVPEST
+992 KT
-1007 GQVRAARDQFE
+1007 ARDQFE
-1018 KANEFSNDRPV
+1018 KANEHPTERPV
-1029 PEPTGQVKAA
+1029 
-1039 RDRFEKANEFSND
+1039 
-1052 RLAPESTGRVEAMRR
+1052 PESTGRVEAMRR
-1067 QYESRTGRETEA
+1067 QYESRTWRETEA
-1079 SVSNETLQQQ
+1079 SVSNETLQQKQ
-1089 NGLANETFRQHRGQ
+1089 NGLANARFRQRRDQ
-1103 FENPAVKSSDGQK
+1103 FENPAVTSSDGPK
-1116 SEESVT
+1116 SEETVIA
-1122 SDQLDRRKESSNQP
+1122 DQLDRRTETNNQS
-1136 TALSADQTGIVD
+1136 TAHSTAQTDQTDQTDQTGIVA

-1159 DKLKFNPIEKEP
+1159 DKLKFNPVEKVS

-1177 TDSSNV
+1177 ADSSHA
-1183 PVEESSSDTQNSQMR
+1183 PTEESSSETQNSQMR
-1198 NQMSEGGEPKP
+1198 NQMSEGSELGSMKQDG
-1209 TKLDEASIATRGM
+1209 TSIATRGIN
-1222 DKKQSE
+1222 KKQSE
-1228 NITDPL
+1228 NTTDPL
-1234 DKHGIDASSS
+1234 DKIGIDANSD
-1244 TLGLN
+1244 TFGLN
-1249 ENASEKTDKT
+1249 ENASEKIDKS
-1259 TETDFMDDDIEL
+1259 TETDFMDDNLEL
-1271 PESGPHTQKKKIHTK
+1271 PESGPLTEKKKIHTK

-1292 IGRLLLNLLPL
+1292 IGRILLNLLPL

-1340 TAVYGPKLINYI
+1340 AAVYGPKLINYI
-1352 RKLRSRIQNYRQS
+1352 RKLRSRIQNYRQA

-1403 HSSEKGSP
+1403 HSSEKDSP

-1421 GYFKRNWKSLAI
+1421 GYLKRNWKSLAI

-1521 VDKNFDKAYETVD
+1521 VDKNFDKAYEKVD
-1534 KNDLAPVHDNSSIK
+1534 KDDRALAHDNSSIK
-1548 SAESKEDGMKV
+1548 SAGKKEDGIKL
-1559 ANAET
+1559 ASNET
-1564 KSTDKSPYAWVY
+1564 KSMEKSPYAWVY

-1584 QNESNRSSRS
+1584 PNESNRSSRS

-1612 PSQSARENRATNQ
+1612 PSQSSRDNRATNQ
-1625 LSEAARHRV
+1625 LGEAARHRLD
-1634 NTMKSESNPQIAEQN
+1634 NTKSERNPQITEQN
-1649 KGNNRQPAVKEAFDS
+1649 KGINRQPAVKEAFDS